1 MDLKYEKKNIY
12 EKMNKVEQE
21 SMFEYADDYL
31 SFLNYAKT
39 EYRCVEYFK
48 MALEEAGFKD
58 INSINSSLNTGDK
71 VYYINKERSM
81 YAAIIGEKA
90 VSSGMNIIGAHIDSP
105 RLDTK
110 PMPMFERQ
118 NMAMFKTQYYGGVKK
133 YQWLAI
139 PLSMYGIIYNENGER
154 IEVVV
159 GDKKDDPCFTITD
172 LLPHLAKEQMELTAN
187 KFIDPENMAVVIG
200 SIPSKDEK
208 DNKVKANILK
218 ILNKKYGIKEIDFAR
233 SDIRFVPSFKAKEV
247 GFDKGLIAGYGQD
260 DRVCSYAAVKAII
273 DIANDNKSLDK
284 TAVALIVDKEE
295 IGSVGNTSMSS
306 EAFELFV
313 ANLLDKI
320 EENSCN
326 ISLYNALNNSKMLSA
341 DVANAVDPMYQE
353 ISDIQNSNVIGCG
366 VAIEKYTGSG
376 GKYSASEASAE
387 YTAYVMNLFDKNN
400 ISYQFGTLGKIGKG
414 GGGTIAYI
422 LANKG
427 IDVIDCG
434 TAVLS
439 MHSPY
444 ELTSTADVYETY
456 RAYKTFFLN

>member
-1 MDLKYEKKNIY
+1 MDLKYEKKSVY
-12 EKMNKVEQE
+12 EKLNKVQE
-21 SMFEYADDYL
+21 EAMFEYADDYI
-31 SFLNYAKT
+31 SFINYAKT

-58 INSINSSLNTGDK
+58 IKSVEGVLSCGDK
-71 VYYINKERSM
+71 VYFINKDRSI
-81 YAAIIGEKA
+81 YAAIIGEDKI
-90 VSSGMNIIGAHIDSP
+90 SSGMNIIGAHIDSP

-110 PMPMFERQ
+110 PMPMFESQ
-118 NMAMFKTQYYGGVKK
+118 NMAMLKTQYYGGVKR

-139 PLSMYGIIYNENGER
+139 PLSMYGIVYNEKGER
-154 IEVVV
+154 IEIVI

-172 LLPHLAKEQMELTAN
+172 LLPHLARAQMELTAD
-187 KFIDPENMAVVIG
+187 KFIDPENMAVIIG

-208 DNKVKANILK
+208 DNKIKMNILK

-233 SDIRFVPSFKAKEV
+233 SDIRFVPSFKAKYV
-247 GFDKGLIAGYGQD
+247 GFDRGLIAGYGQD
-260 DRVCSYAAVKAII
+260 DRVCSYATVKAMV
-273 DIANDNKSLDK
+273 DIANENKTLKK
-284 TAVALIVDKEE
+284 TCVALIVDKEE

-313 ANLLDKI
+313 ATMLDKV

-326 ISLYNALNNSKMLSA
+326 LALYNAMNNSKMLSA

-353 ISDIQNSNVIGCG
+353 VSDIQNSNIIGCG

-376 GKYSASEASAE
+376 GKYEASEASAE
-387 YTAYVMNLFDKNN
+387 YTAYVTSLFENN
-400 ISYQFGTLGKIGKG
+400 DIPYQMGTLGKIGKG

-427 IDVIDCG
+427 MDVIDCG

-444 ELTSTADVYETY
+444 ELTSTADVYMTY
-456 RAYKTFFLN
+456 KAYKTFYLN

>member
-1 MDLKYEKKNIY
+1 MDLKYEKKSVY
-12 EKMNKVEQE
+12 EKINKVQE
-21 SMFEYADDYL
+21 EAMFDYADDYI
-31 SFLNYAKT
+31 SFINYAKT

-48 MALEEAGFKD
+48 MALEEAGFKN
-58 INSINSSLNTGDK
+58 INSIDGVLAAGDK
-71 VYYINKERSM
+71 VYFVNKDRSI
-81 YAAIIGEKA
+81 YAAIIGEDK

-110 PMPMFERQ
+110 PMPMFESQ

-139 PLSMYGIIYNENGER
+139 PLSMYGIVYNEKGEK
-154 IEVVV
+154 IEIVI

-172 LLPHLAKEQMELTAN
+172 LLPHLAKGQMELTAD
-187 KFIDPENMAVVIG
+187 KFIDPENMAVIIG
-200 SIPSKDEK
+200 SIPNKDEK
-208 DNKVKANILK
+208 DNKIKMNILK

-233 SDIRFVPSFKAKEV
+233 SDIRFVPSFKAKYV
-247 GFDKGLIAGYGQD
+247 GFDRGLIAGYGQD
-260 DRVCSYAAVKAII
+260 DRVCSYATVKSII
-273 DIANDNKSLDK
+273 DIANENKSLKK
-284 TAVALIVDKEE
+284 TCVALIVDKEE

-306 EAFELFV
+306 EAFDLFV
-313 ANLLDKI
+313 ATMLDKV

-326 ISLYNALNNSKMLSA
+326 LALYNAMNNSKMLSA

-353 ISDIQNSNVIGCG
+353 VSDIQNSNVIGCG

-387 YTAYVMNLFDKNN
+387 YTSYVTNLFEKND
-400 ISYQFGTLGKIGKG
+400 ISYQMGTLGKIGKG

-427 IDVIDCG
+427 MDVIDCG

-444 ELTSTADVYETY
+444 ELTSTADVYMTY
-456 RAYKTFFLN
+456 KAYKTFYLN

>member
-1 MDLKYEKKNIY
+1 MELKYEKKNTY
-12 EKMNKVEQE
+12 EKINKVKEE
-21 SMFEYADDYL
+21 AMFDYADDYL

-39 EYRCVEYFK
+39 EYRCVEYFV
-48 MALEEAGFKD
+48 MALEEAGFKNIND
-58 INSINSSLNTGDK
+58 IKEALSVGDK
-71 VYYINKERSM
+71 VYYVNKDRSI
-81 YAAIIGEKA
+81 YAAIIGEE
-90 VSSGMNIIGAHIDSP
+90 SITSGMNIIGAHIDSP

-110 PMPMFERQ
+110 PMPMFESQ
-118 NMAMFKTQYYGGVKK
+118 NLAMFKTQYYGGVKK

-139 PLSMYGIIYNENGER
+139 PLSMFGIIYNENGEK
-154 IEVVV
+154 IEIVI
-159 GDKKDDPCFTITD
+159 GEKKDDPCFTITD
-172 LLPHLAKEQMELTAN
+172 LLPHLAKDQMELTAN
-187 KFIDPENMAVVIG
+187 KFIDPENMTIIVG
-200 SIPSKDEK
+200 SIPSKDDK
-208 DNKVKANILK
+208 DNKVKNNILK

-233 SDIRFVPSFKAKEV
+233 SDIRFVPSFRAKYI

-260 DRVCSYAAVKAII
+260 DRVCSYATVKAII
-273 DIANDNKSLDK
+273 DIANENKVLKK

-306 EAFELFV
+306 QAFDIFV
-313 ANLLDKI
+313 ANLLDKV

-326 ISLYNALNNSKMLSA
+326 IALYNAMNNSKMLSA
-341 DVANAVDPMYQE
+341 DVSNAVEPMYQE
-353 ISDIQNSNVIGCG
+353 VSDIQNANIIGCG
-366 VAIEKYTGSG
+366 VALEKYTGSG

-387 YTAYVMNLFDKNN
+387 YTSYVMNLFDKND
-400 ISYQFGTLGKIGKG
+400 IAYQMGTLGKIGKG

-444 ELTSTADVYETY
+444 EVTSTIDVYETY

>member
-1 MDLKYEKKNIY
+1 MDLKYEKKSIY
-12 EKMNKVEQE
+12 EKISSIQE
-21 SMFEYADDYL
+21 EKMFEYADDYL

-48 MALEEAGFKD
+48 MALEEAGFKNIND
-58 INSINSSLNTGDK
+58 INGILSVGDK
-71 VYYINKERSM
+71 VYYVNKDRSI
-81 YAAIIGEKA
+81 YAAIIGEEP

-110 PMPMFERQ
+110 PMPMFESQ
-118 NMAMFKTQYYGGVKK
+118 NMAMLKTQYYGGVKK
-133 YQWLAI
+133 YQWLTI
-139 PLSMYGIIYNENGER
+139 PLSMYGVIYNEKGEKVE
-154 IEVVV
+154 IVI

-172 LLPHLAKEQMELTAN
+172 LLPHLAKDQLELTAN
-187 KFIDPENMAVVIG
+187 KFIDPENMAVIIG
-200 SIPSKDEK
+200 SIPGKDDK
-208 DNKVKANILK
+208 DNKVKGNILK

-233 SDIRFVPSFKAKEV
+233 SDIRFVPSFRAKYV

-260 DRVCSYAAVKAII
+260 DRVCAYGTVKAII
-273 DIANDNKSLDK
+273 DIANDNKNLKK
-284 TAVALIVDKEE
+284 TSVALIVDKEE

-313 ANLLDKI
+313 ANLLDKV

-326 ISLYNALNNSKMLSA
+326 LALLSALNNSKMLSA

-353 ISDIQNSNVIGCG
+353 VSDIQNSNIVGCG

-387 YTAYVMNLFDKNN
+387 YTSYVTNIFDKND

-427 IDVIDCG
+427 MDVIDCG
-434 TAVLS
+434 TAVLC

-444 ELTSTADVYETY
+444 ELTSTADVYMTY
-456 RAYKTFFLN
+456 KAYKAFFLN

>member
-1 MDLKYEKKNIY
+1 MDLKYEKKSVY
-12 EKMNKVEQE
+12 EKLNKVQE
-21 SMFEYADDYL
+21 EAMFEYADDYI
-31 SFLNYAKT
+31 SFINYAKS

-58 INSINSSLNTGDK
+58 INNLNGVLSAGDK
-71 VYYINKERSM
+71 IYFVNKDRSI
-81 YAAIIGEKA
+81 YAAIIGEEKI
-90 VSSGMNIIGAHIDSP
+90 SSGMNIIGAHIDSP

-110 PMPMFERQ
+110 PMPIFESQ

-133 YQWLAI
+133 YQWLTI
-139 PLSMYGIIYNENGER
+139 PLSMYGIVYNEKGER
-154 IEVVV
+154 IEIVI

-172 LLPHLAKEQMELTAN
+172 LLPHLAKSQMELTAN
-187 KFIDPENMAVVIG
+187 KFIDPENMAVIVG

-208 DNKVKANILK
+208 DNKIKMNILK

-233 SDIRFVPSFKAKEV
+233 SDIRFVPSFKAKYI

-260 DRVCSYAAVKAII
+260 DRVCSYATVKAIT
-273 DIANDNKSLDK
+273 DIANENRNLKK
-284 TAVALIVDKEE
+284 TCVALIVDKEE

-306 EAFELFV
+306 EAFDLFV
-313 ANLLDKI
+313 ATMLDKV

-326 ISLYNALNNSKMLSA
+326 LALYNSLNNSKMLSA

-353 ISDIQNSNVIGCG
+353 VSDIQNSNIIGCG

-387 YTAYVMNLFDKNN
+387 YTAYVTNLFENN
-400 ISYQFGTLGKIGKG
+400 DVAYQMGTLGKIEKG

-427 IDVIDCG
+427 MDVIDCG

-444 ELTSTADVYETY
+444 ELTSTADVYMTY
-456 RAYKTFFLN
+456 KAYKTFFLN

>member
-1 MDLKYEKKNIY
+1 
-12 EKMNKVEQE
+12 
-21 SMFEYADDYL
+21 MFDYADDYL

-39 EYRCVEYFK
+39 EYRCVEYFV
-48 MALEEAGFKD
+48 MALEEAGFKNIND
-58 INSINSSLNTGDK
+58 IKEALSVGDK
-71 VYYINKERSM
+71 VYYVNKDRSI
-81 YAAIIGEKA
+81 YAAIIGEE
-90 VSSGMNIIGAHIDSP
+90 SITSGMNIIGAHIDSP

-110 PMPMFERQ
+110 PMPMFESQ
-118 NMAMFKTQYYGGVKK
+118 NLAMFKTQYYGGVKK

-139 PLSMYGIIYNENGER
+139 PLSMFGIIYNENGEK
-154 IEVVV
+154 IEIVI
-159 GDKKDDPCFTITD
+159 GEKKDDPCFTITD
-172 LLPHLAKEQMELTAN
+172 LLPHLAKDQMELTAN
-187 KFIDPENMAVVIG
+187 KFIDPENMTIIVG
-200 SIPSKDEK
+200 SIPSKDDK
-208 DNKVKANILK
+208 DNKVKNNILK

-233 SDIRFVPSFKAKEV
+233 SDIRFVPSFRAKYI

-260 DRVCSYAAVKAII
+260 DRVCSYATVKAIM
-273 DIANDNKSLDK
+273 DIANENKVLKK

-306 EAFELFV
+306 QAFDIFV
-313 ANLLDKI
+313 ANLLDKV

-326 ISLYNALNNSKMLSA
+326 IALYNAMNNSKMLSA
-341 DVANAVDPMYQE
+341 DVSNAVEPMYQE
-353 ISDIQNSNVIGCG
+353 VSDIQNANIIGCG
-366 VAIEKYTGSG
+366 VALEKYTGSG

-387 YTAYVMNLFDKNN
+387 YTSYVMNLFDKND
-400 ISYQFGTLGKIGKG
+400 IAYQMGTLGKIGKG

-444 ELTSTADVYETY
+444 EVTSTIDVYETY